1 MNKKIDEIIQ
11 NLKAFGEAIRLGKEG
26 DIYLRYDREKDI
38 WRYSDSYTRE
48 KYAGDTGDYLLTDK
62 DVKKLLKDWE
72 IYDPAEGE
80 WFNKRGENPV
90 QLSLE
95 ERWASR

>member
-1 MNKKIDEIIQ
+1 MNKKI
-11 NLKAFGEAIRLGKEG
+11 
-26 DIYLRYDREKDI
+26 
-38 WRYSDSYTRE
+38 
-48 KYAGDTGDYLLTDK
+48 GDYLLTDK